1 MIVFG
6 RLSREQIVFG
16 LVVALCVSFVLSLP
30 GFMTTKDILNLVQTV
45 SILGILGVA
54 MESIDPLTA
63 LESWMETGE
72 APTSIAAA

>member
-16 LVVALCVSFVLSLP
+16 LVVALCVSFALSLP
-30 GFMTTKDILNLVQTV
+30 GFMTANDILNLVQTV

-54 MESIDPLTA
+54 MESIAPLTA

-72 APTSIAAA
+72 ASTSIAAA

>member
-6 RLSREQIVFG
+6 RLSQEQIVFG
-16 LVVALCVSFVLSLP
+16 LVVALCASFVLSLP
-30 GFMTTKDILNLVQTV
+30 GFMTANDILNLVQTV

-54 MESIDPLTA
+54 MESIAPLTA

-72 APTSIAAA
+72 ASTSIAAA

>member
-1 MIVFG
+1 M
-6 RLSREQIVFG
+6 
-16 LVVALCVSFVLSLP
+16 ALCVSFVLSLP

-54 MESIDPLTA
+54 MESIAPLTA

-72 APTSIAAA
+72 ASTSIAAA

>member
-1 MIVFG
+1 M
-6 RLSREQIVFG
+6 
-16 LVVALCVSFVLSLP
+16 ALCVSFVLSLP

-72 APTSIAAA
+72 ASTSIAAA

>member
-6 RLSREQIVFG
+6 RLSQEQIVFG

-30 GFMTTKDILNLVQTV
+30 GFMTAKDIPNLVHSV

-54 MESIDPLTA
+54 MESIAPLTA
-63 LESWMETGE
+63 LESWIETGE
-72 APTSIAAA
+72 ASSSIAAA